1 MFERV
6 ELKVRIMKLDRSKFE
21 QKSRPSQ
28 WLVSFRGPKEIE
40 RSSFVVVVVVRPFVQ
55 L

>member
-1 MFERV
+1 
-6 ELKVRIMKLDRSKFE
+6 MKLDRSKFE

-40 RSSFVVVVVVRPFVQ
+40 RSSSSLSFVRSFNFD
-55 L
+55 